1 MDYGCEAAIGAVC
14 GLRAFMGP
22 ALTAG
27 AANRKALSLKKT
39 PLAWMGTD
47 RTALTTVLLAAGE
60 LLADKLPFMPSRM
73 RGPSLAMRFV
83 SGAVCAFAISN
94 GRKPNEKVMG
104 AIVGGTA
111 AVAAAY
117 AGYQY
122 RKHVNM
128 PGFAKALIEDSLA
141 VGIGNAVISRAC
153 S

>member
-27 AANRKALSLKKT
+27 AANRRALNLRKT
-39 PLAWMGTD
+39 PLAWMATD
-47 RTALTTVLLAAGE
+47 RTALATVVLAAGE

-73 RGPSLAMRFV
+73 RTPSRALRFI
-83 SGAVCAFAISN
+83 SGAICAFAVSN
-94 GRKPNEKVMG
+94 GRKPNEKIMG

-122 RKHVNM
+122 RRYVNM
-128 PGFAKALIEDSLA
+128 PSLAKALIEDSLA
-141 VGIGNAVISRAC
+141 VGAGNAVITRVCA
-153 S
+153 

>member
-1 MDYGCEAAIGAVC
+1 MEYGCEAAIGAVC

-27 AANRKALSLKKT
+27 AANRKMINLKKT

-47 RTALTTVLLAAGE
+47 RTALATVLLAATE
-60 LLADKLPFMPSRM
+60 LFADKLPFMPSRM
-73 RGPSLAMRFV
+73 RTPSLALRFV
-83 SGAVCAFAISN
+83 SGAICAFAISN
-94 GRKPNEKVMG
+94 GRKPNEKIMG

-122 RKHVNM
+122 RMHVNM
-128 PGFAKALIEDSLA
+128 PSVAKALIEDSLA
-141 VGIGNAVISRAC
+141 VGAGNAVIAHVC
-153 S
+153 A